1 MTKHRRAKLVVK
13 NISPQDRFSRV
24 GSFLLFLWFPACF
37 QSEKSLHR
45 EPGKGWTER
54 ARFYG
59 SHSLWKYAFALWL
72 TVLPPASINKAA
84 DRQSSGG
91 ACGFYLLF
99 FTKLVLKYVSEETVM
114 DLGDPLSLSVLPFLG
129 QVLTLPMFS
138 HLIFNITFFQ
148 GIWVLLTPFDPYL
161 LLALSFSPPSFLIS
175 FLFFSR
181 LLHLSF
187 FDTPLLPLASFLVCS
202 TPEISFFYL
211 QFLFRGISTDIDV
224 KGKGILHDRGKNE
237 AEG

>member
-148 GIWVLLTPFDPYL
+148 GIWSSPDTFWPLSFVSSFLFSSIISYLFSL
-161 LLALSFSPPSFLIS
+161 LLQTPPSFFLWHFIITSS
-175 FLFFSR
+175 FLSCLLYSWNFF
-181 LLHLSF
+181 
-187 FDTPLLPLASFLVCS
+187 
-202 TPEISFFYL
+202 
-211 QFLFRGISTDIDV
+211 FLFAIFI
-224 KGKGILHDRGKNE
+224 
-237 AEG
+237 